1 MTLLE
6 LCSPRLTGRFAAG
19 CLWLIIL
26 LAISGCDPY
35 QSGLLVK
42 EKKATAG
49 ELLKSDPTLT
59 SISDETRSIPAHN
72 ANVLKQRPR
81 STPIAGTREPKGR
94 GILQEMPLGQL
105 APGQGVGSAAFAGNQ
120 ASASAEAAGGQQAP
134 AERTQVSLDFAD
146 VSLRELV
153 QVLFEEYLKVP
164 YTILDGFKDKK
175 VNFVYQAVATRE
187 EMLVALDAFLSFHGV
202 SLTYSGGVYA
212 ITTESNKLKGQPAVD
227 DLGSVAGVF
236 QLTYLDAKE
245 FLNIARQFID
255 QPTQALDLGGN
266 NAIFVYAPSAQFKAV
281 QMLHERLDVPYF
293 EGKYLIVY
301 APKFLSPSALKVLI
315 ENYEKMLNKGA
326 SKGARM
332 FEVEAVKEL
341 SRVVIVAADLNARN
355 LVVQFLN
362 ANDDLGGNERQ
373 IFQYI
378 LTNQKAGEMV
388 VSMKGLIGVM
398 FDDEERAEVIADKS
412 SNSLFISATAEDF
425 AEIIKLIN
433 RLDYRPPA
441 VHIDVTLAEVVLNDS
456 MKYGVEWFLFG
467 TSGNNRASAQMDLG
481 QGLDKGLVLDFVN
494 LANDKFITLELLAS
508 ETDFKILANPQM
520 VVKNGSSATIVVGSE
535 IAIEKAT
542 LETNTA
548 GSSAKTEFERRDV
561 AIRVEA
567 TPTIGAD
574 QQIQIA
580 LRVVDERDIGRD
592 INGQPIFA
600 KRELKTEL
608 VAYDGETLFMGG
620 IIRNR
625 SVSEKDKI
633 PLAGDLK
640 YVGEYLFGNRDF
652 TQERTELIMLVTPRL
667 LLDNEGANILTNA
680 LVGAT
685 LARLDDE
692 DKR

>member
-6 LCSPRLTGRFAAG
+6 LCSPRFTGRLAAG

>member
-6 LCSPRLTGRFAAG
+6 LCSPRLTGRLAAG

-49 ELLKSDPTLT
+49 ELLTSDPTLT

>member
-6 LCSPRLTGRFAAG
+6 LCSPRLTGRLAAG